1 MDQGLDSYLGILT
14 QDARRIYYKYNM
26 LNHQIKEAGIQVQAK
41 KIHQLLENE
50 SAKTKLFAVIPK
62 S

>member
-26 LNHQIKEAGIQVQAK
+26 LNHQIKEAGIQV
-41 KIHQLLENE
+41 
-50 SAKTKLFAVIPK
+50 
-62 S
+62 